1 MQTAVNMWPLL
12 GVAVIVLG
20 FLLRLHPVLVVVAAC
35 FTTGFAAFMP
45 VEALLASLGTA
56 FVKTRN
62 LPMIYLLPLAAIG
75 LLERFGLREHAQAA
89 VARMRS
95 ATAGRLLIVYLGV
108 RELSAAMGLTS
119 LGGHPNMVRPVVA
132 PMAEG
137 AAQLRN
143 PALNDDQRQRVRAMA
158 AATDNI
164 GLFFGEDIFV
174 AFGAI
179 VLMQTVL
186 RAEGI
191 EVDPLHMALWGIP
204 TAISAF
210 IIHAWRLRRLDRYLA
225 PGAGDIA

>member
-45 VEALLASLGTA
+45 VDALLASLGTA

-75 LLERFGLREHAQAA
+75 LLERFGLREHAQSA
-89 VARMRS
+89 VARVRS
-95 ATAGRLLIVYLGV
+95 ATAGRLLIVYLAV

-143 PALNDDQRQRVRAMA
+143 PALDEAQRHRIRAMA
-158 AATDNI
+158 AATDNV

-204 TAISAF
+204 TAICAF
-210 IIHAWRLRRLDRYLA
+210 IIHAWRLNRLDRYLV
-225 PGAGDIA
+225 AGSAK

>member
-1 MQTAVNMWPLL
+1 MWPLL

-143 PALNDDQRQRVRAMA
+143 PELSDEQRQRVRAMA

-210 IIHAWRLRRLDRYLA
+210 IIHAWRLRRLDRYLSPSGGGSA
-225 PGAGDIA
+225 

>member
-1 MQTAVNMWPLL
+1 
-12 GVAVIVLG
+12 
-20 FLLRLHPVLVVVAAC
+20 
-35 FTTGFAAFMP
+35 
-45 VEALLASLGTA
+45 
-56 FVKTRN
+56 
-62 LPMIYLLPLAAIG
+62 
-75 LLERFGLREHAQAA
+75 
-89 VARMRS
+89 
-95 ATAGRLLIVYLGV
+95 
-108 RELSAAMGLTS
+108 
-119 LGGHPNMVRPVVA
+119 
-132 PMAEG
+132 MAEG

-143 PALNDDQRQRVRAMA
+143 PALSDEQRQRVRAMA

-210 IIHAWRLRRLDRYLA
+210 IIHAWRLHRLDRYLV
-225 PGAGDIA
+225 PGGGGRA